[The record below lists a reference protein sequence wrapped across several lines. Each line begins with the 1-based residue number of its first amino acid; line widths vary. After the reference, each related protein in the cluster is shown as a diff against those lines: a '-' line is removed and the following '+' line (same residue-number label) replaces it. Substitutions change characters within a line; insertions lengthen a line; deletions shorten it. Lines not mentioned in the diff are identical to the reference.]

1 LAFIADPK
9 ASHNNLSLTT
19 NDLAIQLLRAVL
31 SPNQEKHQMSVLK
44 ALTLTAISAC
54 ALAAQQ
60 IHVTADL
67 LSPQTTTAMFGKLPK
82 PYSAASVSVCNQ
94 TNTPQTIALALA
106 AQQTRLAG
114 IVLLPRDAALSVIA
128 AAQGSSKGSKI
139 LRASITAVQLAAIA
153 AGWSTLSSTLKDSLT
168 SAALA
173 GSSAISILRTNIPT
187 HTFLV
192 FTNEA
197 LPDPLQLAALGCATG
212 TVIVETTTT
221 ASQVD
226 ATVILPSKAVAP

>member
-1 LAFIADPK
+1 MTF
-9 ASHNNLSLTT
+9 
-19 NDLAIQLLRAVL
+19 
-31 SPNQEKHQMSVLK
+31 LK
-44 ALTLTAISAC
+44 ALTVAGLSAC
-54 ALAAQQ
+54 ALGAQQ

-67 LSPQTTTAMFGKLPK
+67 LSPQTTAAMFGKLPK

-106 AQQTRLAG
+106 AQQTRLSG
-114 IVLLPRDAALSVIA
+114 VVMLPRDAALSVIA

-139 LRASITAVQLAAIA
+139 LRGSITAVQLAAIA
-153 AGWSTLSSTLKDSLT
+153 AGWSTLTATMKDTLT

-173 GSSAISILRTNIPT
+173 GSSAVSILSTNIPT
-187 HTFLV
+187 HTYLV

-197 LPDPLQLAALGCATG
+197 LPDPLQLAALGCASG

-226 ATVILPSKAVAP
+226 ATVTLPVASKSTSTP